1 VLENYNLPGDLEQQ
15 IVAFIDY
22 CNNQYYH
29 ESLNNVTLADVYF
42 WRDYFGRYKDILTER
57 KRINSNE
64 SSNAAC

>member
-22 CNNQYYH
+22 YNNQHYH

-42 WRDYFGRYKDILTER
+42 GRYKDILTQR
-57 KRINSNE
+57 KRFNSNQL
-64 SSNAAC
+64 SNTAC